1 MCRYRCAQAQVVSS
15 TCRVHSC
22 CAHSSRLSREYGST
36 PPPPPRAR
44 GLAEDPTP
52 RTHAPVRGVQGGRG
66 PACMDPTSTP
76 GPEWTAS
83 SPPHSLPSS
92 WASFQTSSRVHS
104 SSENS
109 LTRQQELLLPSSS
122 FWTFPAPL
130 SHTHLLATCDDAGV
144 PPGWGQTHI
153 HTPGSPFQPELGT
166 YYMLVR
172 SRYGDTCHCTFQ
184 KKLFGSSSET
194 VPPFFR

>member
-1 MCRYRCAQAQVVSS
+1 M
-15 TCRVHSC
+15 RVTASP
-22 CAHSSRLSREYGST
+22 AA
-36 PPPPPRAR
+36 PPPLWAVWSLFYDFWESTDSEEKGERRYTAQ
-44 GLAEDPTP
+44 GV
-52 RTHAPVRGVQGGRG
+52 HAL
-66 PACMDPTSTP
+66 